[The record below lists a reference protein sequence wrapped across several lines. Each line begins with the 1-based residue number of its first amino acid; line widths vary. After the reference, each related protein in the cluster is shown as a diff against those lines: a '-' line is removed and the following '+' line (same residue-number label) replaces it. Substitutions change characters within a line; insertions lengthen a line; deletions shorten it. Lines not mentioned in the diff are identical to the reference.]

1 MESAVSIANAIHNS
15 INAHPNKK
23 PTDFEIRDAMQHYQD
38 SRLARVKEIV
48 KIGGDL
54 TRLQAY
60 DGWKAYLTQRWL
72 TPILG
77 MDFLAKNIAV
87 LCSGAPKLSY
97 VQFDEQR
104 GLLGWK
110 DTLLASSVTEE
121 KKKGSW
127 DGNLEK
133 ILPKLFSG
141 FVAFAAMLWWV
152 VLREAQDALP
162 GFGVA
167 KNQMEVGSNFTLG

>member
-1 MESAVSIANAIHNS
+1 MESAVSIANNIHDA

-23 PTDFEIRDAMQHYQD
+23 PTDFEIRDAMKHYQD

-77 MDFLAKNIAV
+77 MDFLAKNIAE
-87 LCSGAPKLSY
+87 LCSGAPKLHY

-110 DTLLASSVTEE
+110 DTLSALGVTEE
-121 KKKGSW
+121 KQGHW
-127 DGNLEK
+127 DGDFEK
-133 ILPKLFSG
+133 ILSQ
-141 FVAFAAMLWWV
+141 AAWCFRS
-152 VLREAQDALP
+152 LRSNAL
-162 GFGVA
+162 
-167 KNQMEVGSNFTLG
+167 VGSIKRCQACVAGLWCG

>member
-1 MESAVSIANAIHNS
+1 MSITNAIHEA
-15 INAHPNKK
+15 IDAHPNKK
-23 PTDFEIRDAMQHYQD
+23 PTDFEIRDAMKHYQD
-38 SRLARVKEIV
+38 SRKARVKEIV

-77 MDFLAKNIAV
+77 MDFLAKNIAE
-87 LCSGAPKLSY
+87 LCSGAPKLNF

-110 DTLLASSVTEE
+110 DTLSASEAPE
-121 KKKGSW
+121 DQKQGGWNGDFGK
-127 DGNLEK
+127 L
-133 ILPKLFSG
+133 LPTLISG
-141 FVAFAAMLWWV
+141 FLALAAVLWWV
-152 VLREAQDALP
+152 VLKDGQGALP

-167 KNQMEVGSNFTLG
+167 QTSLIVGSEPTLA